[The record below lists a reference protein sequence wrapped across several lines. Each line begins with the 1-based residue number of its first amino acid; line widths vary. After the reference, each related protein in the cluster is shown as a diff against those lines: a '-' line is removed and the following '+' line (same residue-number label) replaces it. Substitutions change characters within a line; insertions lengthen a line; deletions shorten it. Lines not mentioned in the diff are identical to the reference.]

1 MPETSLPVGHLL
13 VVVAHPDDESFGC
26 GSTIAHA
33 VAAGSRVS
41 VCCATL
47 GEAGELAPGFDL
59 GDRTLAEV
67 RHAELHAAAAA
78 LGATC
83 LPPLGLLDSG
93 FDGPIAAG
101 TLCALPLPELAAR
114 IGEVIVATGPDVVLT
129 IAGDDGHRDHLHLA
143 AAIRAA
149 TAASG
154 LPLYEWCLP
163 NHLMRRWAEQMSQRR
178 PDTAHLALEIG
189 KLGTAPQAC
198 TTVIDTTAHLP
209 ARHAALAAH
218 ASQTSPYAGLPDE
231 LAEAFLT
238 REHLIRVS
246 P

>member
-1 MPETSLPVGHLL
+1 MPETSLPVGQLL

-114 IGEVIVATGPDVVLT
+114 IGKVIVATRPDVVLT

-163 NHLMRRWAEQMSQRR
+163 NHLMRRWQRTR
-178 PDTAHLALEIG
+178 PRPRPTRGCRTNWPRHSS
-189 KLGTAPQAC
+189 
-198 TTVIDTTAHLP
+198 P
-209 ARHAALAAH
+209 AN
-218 ASQTSPYAGLPDE
+218 T
-231 LAEAFLT
+231 
-238 REHLIRVS
+238 
-246 P
+246 